1 MSDAASADPAPRG
14 GPQIIPRPTGW
25 QPGRPAPWHRIPVG
39 ERIVDLARVEKVL
52 GARGDGQLRAGNWT
66 PTDLTRTSAV
76 LVPLYEDAGELYVVL
91 TRRSATLR
99 THTSEVAFPGG
110 RSDEG
115 ESPLVTALREAE
127 EEIGLPPSLVRPI
140 GELDRFVTVGS
151 RSLVHPMV
159 GALETTPVLVPAP
172 DEVEHILHVPFAE
185 LLAEGVFREE
195 LWPIAER
202 VRPIT
207 FFELE
212 GDTVWGATAAML
224 RQLVSLAVGLADD
237 GLTY

>member
-1 MSDAASADPAPRG
+1 MSALAGPSRRG
-14 GPQIIPRPTGW
+14 GSQIIPRPSGW
-25 QPGRPAPWHRIPVG
+25 KPGRPAPWSRLPAADRV
-39 ERIVDLARVEKVL
+39 VDLDRVEAML
-52 GARGDGQLRAGNWT
+52 AARGAGRLRHGNW
-66 PTDLTRTSAV
+66 PPSELTRTSAV
-76 LVPLYEDAGELYVVL
+76 LVPLYEDARELHVVL

-99 THTSEVAFPGG
+99 SHTSEVAFPGG

-127 EEIGLPPSLVRPI
+127 EEIGLAPSLVRPI
-140 GELDRFVTVGS
+140 GELDQFVTVGS

-159 GALETTPVLVPAP
+159 GALDTRPLLQPAP
-172 DEVEHILHVPFAE
+172 DEVEHILHVPIAE

-195 LWPIAER
+195 LWPIADRE
-202 VRPIT
+202 RPIT
-207 FFELE
+207 FFELY

-224 RQLVSLAVGLADD
+224 RQLLSLAVGLTDD

>member
-1 MSDAASADPAPRG
+1 MNEAAPVEPARRG
-14 GPQIIPRPTGW
+14 GPQIIPRPAGW
-25 QPGRPAPWHRIPVG
+25 RLGRPAPWHRIPAA
-39 ERIVDLARVEKVL
+39 ERVVDLDRVERML
-52 GARGDGQLRAGNWT
+52 AARGAGQLRAGNWA

-91 TRRSATLR
+91 TRRAATLR

-127 EEIGLPPSLVRPI
+127 EEIGLAPSLVRPI

-159 GALETTPVLVPAP
+159 GALVYSMRPTDGTTSKA
-172 DEVEHILHVPFAE
+172 
-185 LLAEGVFREE
+185 R
-195 LWPIAER
+195 
-202 VRPIT
+202 
-207 FFELE
+207 
-212 GDTVWGATAAML
+212 
-224 RQLVSLAVGLADD
+224 S
-237 GLTY
+237 